1 MRALRLSF
9 RTSSMPLKKDPQCIL
24 LRKDSLF
31 ASKFLKVTEAAMTV
45 TEGLREPIV
54 NDQ

>member
-1 MRALRLSF
+1 
-9 RTSSMPLKKDPQCIL
+9 MPLKKDPQCIL

-31 ASKFLKVTEAAMTV
+31 ASKFLKVTEERKECHFFAEAAMTV